1 MLYYSEKL
9 NDLFDSVEALEKA
22 EKKFD
27 LEEANKEA
35 LKNKVMNHIKKCM
48 SEIKKAA
55 ECAEQY
61 EALATRRE
69 AIQLVSDMTAM
80 LIEAMHEFGLS
91 KFDF

>member
-1 MLYYSEKL
+1 MKYYSEKL
-9 NDLFDSVEALEKA
+9 NDIYDSVEALERA
-22 EKKFD
+22 EKEFD
-27 LEEANKEA
+27 LAQANKEA
-35 LKNKVMNHIKKCM
+35 LRNKVMNHTKKCM

-61 EALATRRE
+61 EAVSTRRE
-69 AIQLVSDMTAM
+69 AIQLVSDVTAM